1 MSPRQSQSPSE
12 ESLLCSIAAFVD
24 VLQHHHHHHHSADKS
39 TAKQLSNHV
48 KRTLAV
54 KNLEETEVLSLDLK
68 AVTEGL

>member
-24 VLQHHHHHHHSADKS
+24 VLQHHHHHHSAYKS

-54 KNLEETEVLSLDLK
+54 KNIEETEVLSLDLK